1 MVLTPTYH
9 VFHMF
14 RPFQDATL
22 LPTELQGPRY
32 TLGNV
37 SVPGISVSAA
47 RTATGEIAVAL
58 VNLDPHKATPVTLA
72 IAGANVRTVK
82 GEILTAT
89 ALDARNTFESP
100 DAVKPTPFTG
110 AALKDS
116 KLSLSLPA
124 KSVVVLSLK

>member
-1 MVLTPTYH
+1 M
-9 VFHMF
+9 
-14 RPFQDATL
+14 
-22 LPTELQGPRY
+22 
-32 TLGNV
+32 

-72 IAGANVRTVK
+72 IAGANARTVK